1 MKGVITRLRTSWHI
15 SSMNSQSF
23 AASSPKVHGAWR
35 NLAAYLD
42 RVRVRV
48 RVGVKIR
55 ARVG

>member
-1 MKGVITRLRTSWHI
+1 
-15 SSMNSQSF
+15 MNSQSF